1 MCHLWCNLMK
11 KGNACNSLSFIS
23 SRFSCLSRF
32 ASSATV
38 CACLEIISIL
48 EPSLLIIYLNYVN
61 SHITLISWP
70 PTFILF
76 ESPFLLFIRSLGAIF
91 LRRWIQ
97 RQSSALYAL
106 SCQTLFCRTAT
117 QLFYVAWYKELWV
130 IGRNVHL
137 LLQYNQHLPLT
148 SWATQ

>member
-1 MCHLWCNLMK
+1 MEK
-11 KGNACNSLSFIS
+11 SNAYNSLSLIS
-23 SRFSCLSRF
+23 SRFSCLSKF
-32 ASSATV
+32 ASVDTV
-38 CACLEIISIL
+38 VLVWKL
-48 EPSLLIIYLNYVN
+48 SLFWRASFVDNLPINYVWIVN
-61 SHITLISWP
+61 TTLISWP

-76 ESPFLLFIRSLGAIF
+76 QSP
-91 LRRWIQ
+91 WIQ

-106 SCQTLFCRTAT
+106 SCQTLFCQAAT